1 MNLMTEKK
9 KYIKPITESFPM
21 IEEDF
26 VAKSPNTEE
35 FNNHTDSEQDGW
47 DNVDPD
53 SIPVLDEDEDIW
65 G

>member
-1 MNLMTEKK
+1 MDLMTVKK

-26 VAKSPNTEE
+26 VEKSSNVEE
-35 FNNHTDSEQDGW
+35 LNSHTDSNQDGW
-47 DNVDPD
+47 DNVDPV
-53 SIPVLDEDEDIW
+53 SITEPDEDIW